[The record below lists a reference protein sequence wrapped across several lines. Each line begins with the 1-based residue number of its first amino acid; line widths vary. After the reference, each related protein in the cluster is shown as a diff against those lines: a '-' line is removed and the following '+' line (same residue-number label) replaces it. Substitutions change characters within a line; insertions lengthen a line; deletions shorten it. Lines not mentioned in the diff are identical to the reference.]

1 MTEFSIHK
9 TQHSLQEMDN
19 TFSTDN
25 VNSHR
30 DKINSQNAEEVDAQA
45 QVNVEDNEEG
55 SSKKRRLTSDV
66 WKDFDRIK
74 NKDGSQ
80 SAQCMHCRKLLVSGP
95 NAGTT
100 HLKNHLLR
108 CNKRNRTDITQYML
122 TTKKN
127 AFDSTVSVENFK
139 FSEQKSRMDFAKM
152 VIKHNYSFSMCEHE
166 YFEYFVQGLQPKFHL
181 KCRNTVK
188 ADILQ
193 VYKNEKENLYKY
205 LETLPGRVSLTTDIW
220 TSDHQNIGYICLTS
234 HFIDADWILHSKILA
249 YRCIEYPHDTETLFR
264 HIVDCILDWKLE
276 GKLFSMVLDNASVND
291 AMVRSLRVWL
301 RERSAVPLEG
311 KLFHVRCSAHI
322 LNLIVQDGLK
332 VIGEFI
338 HKVRETVK
346 YLKRSPYATQKFNN
360 AKAQLKLTNKKKVK
374 MDCPTRWNSTFLM
387 IQSALEMKET
397 FWRLSQTDQNYKFH
411 PTKEEWKVAQVIC
424 NCLEHF
430 YKATNRF
437 SGTSYPTSNGFFSD
451 VCNIKLQMMKWET
464 SEYDFLQKMATP
476 MKLKF
481 EKYWDECCLVLSVA
495 VVLDPRYK
503 MNLVEYYYNK
513 IHSSLAASYIE
524 NVRCAVFELFN
535 EYDDCLSCSKG
546 ESTQVAH
553 GFSNDISS
561 NDDELSGFDSW
572 YEKKSNVVAVN
583 KSELELYLEEPLF
596 PRSES
601 FNILSWWKTNSAKY
615 PTLAKIARDILAVPA
630 TSVASEAA
638 FSVGGRII
646 DECRSSMATETVE
659 ALVTTQDWLP
669 SRKQKGP
676 TVDTYEKPQLSIP
689 KSSTYPCKG

>member
-1 MTEFSIHK
+1 
-9 TQHSLQEMDN
+9 MDN

-25 VNSHR
+25 VDSHR

-205 LETLPGRVSLTTDIW
+205 LETLPAKYL
-220 TSDHQNIGYICLTS
+220 
-234 HFIDADWILHSKILA
+234 
-249 YRCIEYPHDTETLFR
+249 
-264 HIVDCILDWKLE
+264 
-276 GKLFSMVLDNASVND
+276 
-291 AMVRSLRVWL
+291 
-301 RERSAVPLEG
+301 
-311 KLFHVRCSAHI
+311 
-322 LNLIVQDGLK
+322 LIVVLN
-332 VIGEFI
+332 
-338 HKVRETVK
+338 T
-346 YLKRSPYATQKFNN
+346 
-360 AKAQLKLTNKKKVK
+360 
-374 MDCPTRWNSTFLM
+374 LM
-387 IQSALEMKET
+387 
-397 FWRLSQTDQNYKFH
+397 
-411 PTKEEWKVAQVIC
+411 
-424 NCLEHF
+424 
-430 YKATNRF
+430 
-437 SGTSYPTSNGFFSD
+437 
-451 VCNIKLQMMKWET
+451 
-464 SEYDFLQKMATP
+464 
-476 MKLKF
+476 
-481 EKYWDECCLVLSVA
+481 
-495 VVLDPRYK
+495 
-503 MNLVEYYYNK
+503 
-513 IHSSLAASYIE
+513 
-524 NVRCAVFELFN
+524 
-535 EYDDCLSCSKG
+535 
-546 ESTQVAH
+546 
-553 GFSNDISS
+553 
-561 NDDELSGFDSW
+561 
-572 YEKKSNVVAVN
+572 
-583 KSELELYLEEPLF
+583 
-596 PRSES
+596 
-601 FNILSWWKTNSAKY
+601 SWWKTNSAKY

-669 SRKQKGP
+669 SRKQKLFKTLRVTGAGRIKFFNFLNGFGSR
-676 TVDTYEKPQLSIP
+676 VIRSKPAPLPGLYCMVWRLNAGGIADLAMFVGGKHRSAVIVIV
-689 KSSTYPCKG
+689 KRL